1 MTLITAPNRPPAPRR
16 PKALVSL
23 LALLAALLLAAC
35 NSGASEPG
43 ATAAPTAGLS
53 AQAYFEQGNALYE
66 QGDLQAAV
74 DAYRQAAALDEQ
86 NIGYWHNLG
95 VAYYSLNALDDAR
108 TSFQRGLALAPDDA
122 ELNYLMGVVSIQ
134 VEALDE
140 AETYLTRANQLDP
153 ALPEPYFGLGVLYR
167 LLGQREQAI
176 RAFETFLEIGPGQ
189 DPAAMPVAEQELE
202 ALRAGDSP

>member
-1 MTLITAPNRPPAPRR
+1 MTMNRAPIRPATPCR
-16 PKALVSL
+16 PKAASVL

-35 NSGASEPG
+35 NSGASGPG

-66 QGDLQAAV
+66 QGELQAAV
-74 DAYRQAAALDEQ
+74 DAYRQAATLDEQ
-86 NIGYWHNLG
+86 NVGYWHNLG

-189 DPAAMPVAEQELE
+189 DAAAMPVAEQELE